1 VIEIELL
8 GELEQFG
15 PIPPLNVRSPAEAI
29 RFISDQIPAFKDF
42 LASTQASAYQVIVDG
57 VDILA
62 EHLIFPA
69 LKKITI
75 QPVIAGASNVARII
89 LGVALL
95 GLSLLV
101 PGGFLGIS
109 AATIGSFGVSV
120 AIGGLIGVLQPPAQ
134 EQKNE
139 ASYQLDASGQPRSS
153 QGQSVP
159 VLVGE
164 RIIQGLVISISISNE
179 NIAVG
184 YTPA

>member
-1 VIEIELL
+1 MIEIELL

-29 RFISDQIPAFKDF
+29 KFISDQVPAFREF
-42 LASTQASAYQVIVDG
+42 LASTQANAYQVIVDG
-57 VDILA
+57 CDILE
-62 EHLIFPA
+62 EHLNFPA
-69 LKKITI
+69 LKKIII
-75 QPVIAGASNVARII
+75 QPVIAGASNFGKII

-101 PGGFLGIS
+101 PAGILGIS
-109 AATIGSFGVSV
+109 AATIGSFGVSLV
-120 AIGGLIGVLQPPAQ
+120 IGGLIGALQQPAQ

-139 ASYQLDASGQPRSS
+139 ASYQLDANGQPRSS

-184 YTPA
+184 YVPA